1 MRKMQSIMEISVIND
16 KSGYTEANKISVF
29 EMLNGW
35 FTVTSEYSA
44 LLGCFM
50 RDFSDV
56 AYTDENLRF
65 WLKLWIE
72 DNLEDLQT
80 YTEKLTGDSLE
91 YPEVRYKS
99 DKAEVLLKYDV
110 ELPLELVNHIISE
123 IEKALQSTPE
133 LAKPQAGGEH
143 DVAV

>member
-1 MRKMQSIMEISVIND
+1 MRKMQSMIEISVIND

-44 LLGCFM
+44 LLGCFL
-50 RDFSDV
+50 RDFSDI

-65 WLKLWIE
+65 WINLWIE
-72 DNLEDLQT
+72 DNLQNLQG

-91 YPEVRYKS
+91 YPEVRYKAHG
-99 DKAEVLLKYDV
+99 AEILLKYDV
-110 ELPLELVNHIISE
+110 ELPLELVNNIISE
-123 IEKALQSTPE
+123 VEKALQITPE
-133 LAKPQAGGEH
+133 PAKAQGGEF
-143 DVAV
+143 DAAV